1 MHLLL
6 KRVEADDIL
15 ENQVMSERAVFTRI
29 WTLIYLQVG
38 EKSCLPQIFLIEI
51 I

>member
-6 KRVEADDIL
+6 KRVEVDDIL
-15 ENQVMSERAVFTRI
+15 ENQGMFERAILTRI
-29 WTLIYLQVG
+29 GTLIYLQVG

>member
-6 KRVEADDIL
+6 KWVEADDIL
-15 ENQVMSERAVFTRI
+15 ENQVMSRRAILTRI

-38 EKSCLPQIFLIEI
+38 EKSCLLQIFLIKI